1 MFRFDFA
8 QQIGFSVMLM
18 LNRCVLLYIEQV
30 IIQCLYMHIETI
42 QFLIVFL
49 LLLFITY
56 ICILIIH
63 CNFMSSILSFDIFS
77 HILAKEIIEIHHRIF
92 YARSDKL
99 PEGSFSLSPQ
109 SAYYNFPLKNMKME
123 NHKITY
129 YEDRKCFWV
138 QCHLKKFSMV
148 FLFIFE

>member
-1 MFRFDFA
+1 
-8 QQIGFSVMLM
+8 MLM

-42 QFLIVFL
+42 QFLISCQRCSTRSILF
-49 LLLFITY
+49 LLFITY
-56 ICILIIH
+56 IFILIIH
-63 CNFMSSILSFDIFS
+63 CNFMISILSFDIFS
-77 HILAKEIIEIHHRIF
+77 HILAKEIIEIHQRIF

-138 QCHLKKFSMV
+138 QCHLKNFSMV

>member
-1 MFRFDFA
+1 MR
-8 QQIGFSVMLM
+8 
-18 LNRCVLLYIEQV
+18 
-30 IIQCLYMHIETI
+30 
-42 QFLIVFL
+42 
-49 LLLFITY
+49 
-56 ICILIIH
+56 
-63 CNFMSSILSFDIFS
+63 SILSFDIFS
-77 HILAKEIIEIHHRIF
+77 HILAKEIIEIHQRIF

-138 QCHLKKFSMV
+138 QCHLKKV
-148 FLFIFE
+148 FNGLSFHL